1 MLNVENTK
9 KPVIPEKPID
19 PTPEKP
25 VEPQESTV
33 TTEVSP
39 VTTTTVRQNVPVTP
53 PSSGGGRSNV
63 PVKATKTAND
73 LPVTGESNQM
83 MTILLTVVLAITGIS
98 LLAYPLK
105 AE

>member
-33 TTEVSP
+33 TTEVS
-39 VTTTTVRQNVPVTP
+39 PVTP